1 MKLVCEVLTIEQKIK
16 VESNGD
22 GSGVAKGIWGGR
34 RGSYTSLQ
42 KKRRKKKNYGS
53 QGGAGDSG
61 GSSSSSST
69 ENNGKKQKQGKGG
82 RERATG
88 AVGQRWARSGCSV
101 IPVRHPVPYLL
112 KALGRRSGLV

>member
-22 GSGVAKGIWGGR
+22 GSGVAKGICDGR
-34 RGSYTSLQ
+34 RESYTSLQ

-69 ENNGKKQKQGKGG
+69 ENNGKKQNHGKGG
-82 RERATG
+82 KKRVTRE
-88 AVGQRWARSGCSV
+88 VGQCWAMIGCSV
-101 IPVRHPVPYLL
+101 IPVRHPVPSLM
-112 KALGRRSGLV
+112 KALVRRSGLV